1 MVKEAVHI
9 QTGKHYATKV
19 ISKRL
24 MKGREHM
31 VKNEIVV
38 LKRLS
43 QGHKNIL
50 TLIDYFETPNNLY
63 LVTDLARGN
72 ELFDRIYHKGSFYE
86 SDAANI
92 VRSIVSGVAYL
103 HSHGIVHRDLK
114 PENLLFHTPDE
125 DSDLLIADFGLSR
138 IIDEEKFRML
148 TTTCGTP
155 AYMAPEIFQKS
166 GHGKPVDVWAI
177 GVIAYFLL
185 CGYTP
190 FDRDSSAEE
199 MQAILSCDYAFEP
212 EEYWQDVSDEARDF
226 IVKCLQIDTEK
237 RITADECLKHPFL
250 RDRKAEAGDKK
261 NEGGQDVNENSADA
275 IEPSEEGANTT
286 TENESDE
293 LEFLGESTTK
303 PIPVK
308 RETDLLPTVKSNLNL
323 RGRITPNGSM
333 DSSRV
338 NMSMTSASGN
348 GAGDVNNTMEG
359 AFSQSPDTARPPIS
373 ALTPM
378 PKTNSNEN

>member
-1 MVKEAVHI
+1 
-9 QTGKHYATKV
+9 
-19 ISKRL
+19 
-24 MKGREHM
+24 M

-38 LKRLS
+38 LKRVS

-50 TLIDYFETPNNLY
+50 TLVDYFETPNNLY

-114 PENLLFHTPDE
+114 PENLLFQTPDE

-177 GVIAYFLL
+177 GVISYFLL

-199 MQAILSCDYAFEP
+199 MQAILTCDFSFEP
-212 EEYWQDVSDEARDF
+212 EEYWQDVSDEARAF
-226 IVKCLQIDTEK
+226 ISNCLQIDTEK
-237 RITADECLKHPFL
+237 RMTADECLVHPFL
-250 RDRKAEAGDKK
+250 RERKDEPKKEVTESKEEAPV
-261 NEGGQDVNENSADA
+261 E
-275 IEPSEEGANTT
+275 
-286 TENESDE
+286 TEVP
-293 LEFLGESTTK
+293 ESTQDNDETEESASK
-303 PIPVK
+303 PKK

-333 DSSRV
+333 DATRMT
-338 NMSMTSASGN
+338 MSMTSTPGSGSGGTGAAS
-348 GAGDVNNTMEG
+348 AVSSKDATMEG
-359 AFSQSPDTARPPIS
+359 ALSQSPDTARQQPLI
-373 ALTPM
+373 ALTPLS
-378 PKTNSNEN
+378 KKEK

>member
-1 MVKEAVHI
+1 MVKEATHI
-9 QTGKHYATKV
+9 ETGKDYATKV

-38 LKRLS
+38 LKRIS

-50 TLIDYFETPNNLY
+50 TLVDYFETPNNLY

-72 ELFDRIYHKGSFYE
+72 ELFDRIYNKGSFYE

-92 VRSIVSGVAYL
+92 IYSITSGVAYL

-114 PENLLFHTPDE
+114 PENLLFQTPDE

-138 IIDEEKFRML
+138 IIDEERFRML
-148 TTTCGTP
+148 MTTCGTP

-199 MQAILSCDYAFEP
+199 MQAILACDYAFEP
-212 EEYWQDVSDEARDF
+212 EEYWQDVSQDARDF
-226 IVKCLQIDTEK
+226 ISKCLQIDTDK
-237 RITADECLKHPFL
+237 RITAEECLQHKFL
-250 RDRKAEAGDKK
+250 SERSEREEEVKKKEKEKSAAGQTKK
-261 NEGGQDVNENSADA
+261 
-275 IEPSEEGANTT
+275 
-286 TENESDE
+286 
-293 LEFLGESTTK
+293 K
-303 PIPVK
+303 
-308 RETDLLPTVKSNLNL
+308 ETDLLPTVKSNLDL
-323 RGRITPNGSM
+323 RGRM
-333 DSSRV
+333 SSSEGIKMSS
-338 NMSMTSASGN
+338 MSMTPSKPVMAMTKCTST
-348 GAGDVNNTMEG
+348 AGIVTMEG
-359 AFSQSPDTARPPIS
+359 AFSRSPESAKATIS
-373 ALTPM
+373 KFSASLG
-378 PKTNSNEN
+378 

>member
-1 MVKEAVHI
+1 
-9 QTGKHYATKV
+9 
-19 ISKRL
+19 
-24 MKGREHM
+24 M

-38 LKRLS
+38 LKRVS

-50 TLIDYFETPNNLY
+50 TLVDYFETPNNLY

-92 VRSIVSGVAYL
+92 IRSISSGVAYL

-114 PENLLFHTPDE
+114 PENLLFQTPDD

-155 AYMAPEIFQKS
+155 AYMAPEIFKRS

-177 GVIAYFLL
+177 GVITYFLL

-190 FDRDSSAEE
+190 FDRDTSAEE
-199 MQAILSCDYAFEP
+199 MAAIVNCDYAFEP
-212 EEYWQDVSDEARDF
+212 KEYWEEVSEAAKHF
-226 IVKCLQIDTEK
+226 ITRCLEIDIEK
-237 RITADECLKHPFL
+237 RITAAECLEHEFL
-250 RDRKAEAGDKK
+250 KFEEKKAEAGD
-261 NEGGQDVNENSADA
+261 SA
-275 IEPSEEGANTT
+275 PNTT
-286 TENESDE
+286 TELTDAEGE
-293 LEFLGESTTK
+293 TTKGESTTK
-303 PIPVK
+303 ANNADDTATLTNSDTNENGDTANTSDDTTAAENESENESSAKPKK
-308 RETDLLPTVKSNLNL
+308 RETDLLPTVKSNLDL

-333 DSSRV
+333 DNKV
-338 NMSMTSASGN
+338 MAMTPATTVVPN
-348 GAGDVNNTMEG
+348 TLPAGTKETMEG
-359 AFSQSPDTARPPIS
+359 AFSQSPDNARQPLT
-373 ALTPM
+373 ALTPFT
-378 PKTNSNEN
+378 KKE

>member
-1 MVKEAVHI
+1 
-9 QTGKHYATKV
+9 
-19 ISKRL
+19 

-38 LKRLS
+38 LKRVS

-50 TLIDYFETPNNLY
+50 TLVDYFETPNNLY

-72 ELFDRIYHKGSFYE
+72 ELFDRIYNKGSFYE
-86 SDAANI
+86 SDAAKI
-92 VRSIVSGVAYL
+92 IHSIASGVAYL

-114 PENLLFHTPDE
+114 PENLLFQTPDE

-148 TTTCGTP
+148 MTTCGTP

-199 MQAILSCDYAFEP
+199 MQAILTCDYAFEP
-212 EEYWQDVSDEARDF
+212 QEYWQDVSDDARDF
-226 IVKCLQIDTEK
+226 ISQCLQIDTAL
-237 RITADECLKHPFL
+237 RITADGCLHHKFL
-250 RDRKAEAGDKK
+250 SERVAREEKKQAQQKQRQQQQQQEGQVQEQGSSASASSGDVGAVNGDSPKK
-261 NEGGQDVNENSADA
+261 
-275 IEPSEEGANTT
+275 
-286 TENESDE
+286 
-293 LEFLGESTTK
+293 K
-303 PIPVK
+303 K
-308 RETDLLPTVKSNLNL
+308 ETDLLPTVKSNLDL
-323 RGRITPNGSM
+323 RGRM
-333 DSSRV
+333 SSSEGIR
-338 NMSMTSASGN
+338 MSSMTMTPSSPVIAMTPMPVAVSAPVQVPKATVAVST
-348 GAGDVNNTMEG
+348 VPESTMEG
-359 AFSQSPDTARPPIS
+359 AFSLSPESTKS
-373 ALTPM
+373 MSSFT
-378 PKTNSNEN
+378 SS

>member
-1 MVKEAVHI
+1 MNGQAASVTPQPQPCKYRTGKTLGHGTYSVVKEAIHI
-9 QTGKHYATKV
+9 ETGKHYATKV

-38 LKRLS
+38 LKRVS

-50 TLIDYFETPNNLY
+50 TLVDYFETPNNLY

-92 VRSIVSGVAYL
+92 IYSIVSGVAYL

-190 FDRDSSAEE
+190 FDRDTSAEE
-199 MQAILSCDYAFEP
+199 MQAILACDYSFEP
-212 EEYWQDVSDEARDF
+212 EEYWQDVSEDARDF
-226 IVKCLQIDTEK
+226 ISKCLQIDIDK
-237 RITADECLKHPFL
+237 RITAEECLKHKFL
-250 RDRKAEAGDKK
+250 SERTEREEKK
-261 NEGGQDVNENSADA
+261 QSSSSAKK
-275 IEPSEEGANTT
+275 
-286 TENESDE
+286 TEQPN
-293 LEFLGESTTK
+293 K
-303 PIPVK
+303 K
-308 RETDLLPTVKSNLNL
+308 ETDLLPTVKSNLDL
-323 RGRITPNGSM
+323 RGRM
-333 DSSRV
+333 SSSEGIR
-338 NMSMTSASGN
+338 MSSMTMTPSTPAIAMTRANSEDK
-348 GAGDVNNTMEG
+348 AINTMEG
-359 AFSQSPDTARPPIS
+359 GFSTSPEPS
-373 ALTPM
+373 
-378 PKTNSNEN
+378 KTNIASAPN